1 MARLRRHQDWLKQ
14 ASRDLR
20 HAENSVS
27 QGDFEWAAFAAH
39 QAAEKAV
46 RALLQYHGID
56 AWGHSVYFLLR
67 GLSQQV
73 GIPQELEDLAKALDR
88 HYLAPRY
95 RSAMGPPRTVRLYF
109 GIQTMWYRMRYL
121 ECLPDFISAMRIFYY
136 VYQECKTGFIPGM
149 NSGAFVGG
157 KIILFGSLARGDQ
170 SA

>member
-1 MARLRRHQDWLKQ
+1 MRRHQDWLKQ

-95 RSAMGPPRTVRLYF
+95 
-109 GIQTMWYRMRYL
+109 
-121 ECLPDFISAMRIFYY
+121 PDAFPEGAPSDYY
-136 VYQECKTGFIPGM
+136 TKTTAEEAIEGAREVL
-149 NSGAFVGG
+149 AFV
-157 KIILFGSLARGDQ
+157 RGQ
-170 SA
+170 IPNA